1 MMKFEHE
8 VDTIDL
14 RKKTKEMPATLAR
27 RSAEGWELVS
37 VVTAG
42 PTDLHLFFKRPTAA
56 EPKAVA

>member
-37 VVTAG
+37 VF
-42 PTDLHLFFKRPTAA
+42 PSH
-56 EPKAVA
+56 AVVLPPVLPLSPCVL